1 MTVAARPSECSFA
14 KGYEKL
20 RRGMLEGATEGG
32 HFGLVILLREGVAAW
47 VAHAKSSPPAALPA
61 TSEDRLSVMALIA
74 GDVHA
79 DMARVLANMVMTTH
93 EEKCA

>member
-1 MTVAARPSECSFA
+1 
-14 KGYEKL
+14 L
-20 RRGMLEGATEGG
+20 LEDATEGG

-47 VAHAKSSPPAALPA
+47 MTHAKSSRPPALP
-61 TSEDRLSVMALIA
+61 TMLEDRPSVTALIA

-93 EEKCA
+93 EERCA